1 MAMPL
6 ADYLSETF
14 AFLRDNP
21 DAGEVIIDRV
31 KPLRF
36 ATESGNY
43 DEFFK
48 TFNER
53 MIAAR
58 PNG

>member
-1 MAMPL
+1 
-6 ADYLSETF
+6 
-14 AFLRDNP
+14 
-21 DAGEVIIDRV
+21 V
-31 KPLRF
+31 KPLRT
-36 ATESGNY
+36 APEGGNFT
-43 DEFFK
+43 EFFT